1 MSEKENF
8 VLQLSL
14 SLSLSISRSLSL
26 SLPLRRCYST
36 LSLHDARVVAA
47 LRGGLKRVPHSAMVI
62 ARLRGREREA
72 AAVHGLHHRYYV
84 SPSD

>member
-8 VLQLSL
+8 VLQLSP
-14 SLSLSISRSLSL
+14 SLFL
-26 SLPLRRCYST
+26 LPPPLLFDVKPR
-36 LSLHDARVVAA
+36 DAARVVAA
-47 LRGGLKRVPHSAMVI
+47 LRGGLKRAPHSAMVI

-72 AAVHGLHHRYYV
+72 AAAVHGLHHRYYV